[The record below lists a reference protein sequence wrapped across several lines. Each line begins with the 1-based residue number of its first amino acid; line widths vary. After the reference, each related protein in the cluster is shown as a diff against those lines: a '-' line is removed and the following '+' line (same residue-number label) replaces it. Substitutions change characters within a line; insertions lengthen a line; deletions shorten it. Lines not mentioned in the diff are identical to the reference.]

1 MGKSDKQHVT
11 EQALLKALGELEGTA
26 ADDLEKAE
34 ASASPSDEESSEE
47 TSGESSEEST
57 KKPPPKAAKKSHTAE
72 EPGLPDDESEANGGF
87 GEEPDAEG
95 EGVASLK
102 IRSEGNVAA
111 KKSLKTM
118 KSLVQESDALRKGF
132 EVSEFMESLVDT
144 TATSVDGL
152 MKSVVRAQNEQRAFN
167 AKVQNALIALG
178 NAVVGVQK
186 SLADAEEEPM
196 QVRPR
201 SVVSKSQIVQPF
213 GGEERS
219 TSFSKAETLEAL
231 ISLAEAKQVPPIAVS
246 RYEAD
251 GSIEPS
257 YIPAVSAKLKSLYSR

>member
-1 MGKSDKQHVT
+1 MGKSDKHVT

-47 TSGESSEEST
+47 SSESSEET
-57 KKPPPKAAKKSHTAE
+57 KAPPQKAAKKSHTSE

-87 GEEPDAEG
+87 GEEPQAEG

-118 KSLVQESDALRKGF
+118 KSMVQESDALRKGF

-144 TATSVDGL
+144 TVTSVDSL
-152 MKSVVRAQNEQRAFN
+152 MKSVVRSQNEQRAFN

-186 SLADAEEEPM
+186 SLADAEEEPV

-201 SVVSKSQIVQPF
+201 AIVSKSQIVQPF
-213 GGEERS
+213 GSEERH
-219 TSFSKAETLEAL
+219 TTFSKAETLEAL
-231 ISLAEAKQVPPIAVS
+231 IGLAEAKQIPPIAVS

-257 YIPAVSAKLKSLYSR
+257 YVPAVTTKLKALYSR

>member
-1 MGKSDKQHVT
+1 MQPKTGKPAVSSSR
-11 EQALLKALGELEGTA
+11 LLYGFAKGTA
-26 ADDLEKAE
+26 PA
-34 ASASPSDEESSEE
+34 
-47 TSGESSEEST
+47 
-57 KKPPPKAAKKSHTAE
+57 
-72 EPGLPDDESEANGGF
+72 
-87 GEEPDAEG
+87 
-95 EGVASLK
+95 
-102 IRSEGNVAA
+102 GN
-111 KKSLKTM
+111 
-118 KSLVQESDALRKGF
+118 ELRQSWLCT
-132 EVSEFMESLVDT
+132 VTPLALVDT